1 MWFNNRMIVKSDS
14 IKDPKKKI
22 LIVKLSS
29 LGDVL
34 HTLPIIFDIRTHL
47 PSAQIDWLVEE
58 AYVDLLKPLQADPI
72 NPYIDQ
78 VIPFGLRRWKKNIFS
93 KTNWVELIQL
103 IRKLRANRYDL
114 IIDFQGL
121 IKSAL
126 IAALA
131 RSNSLVIGPYNST
144 DFSSYEPLARQFYSQ
159 TVAIP
164 KQCHAIEVAR
174 YLINHA
180 LGIQSNGTKPHF
192 YSVFEQCVLPD
203 MFIES
208 KPYALCFHATARHEK
223 RWGMEAWV
231 EIGKY
236 LFERGITPIYPWG
249 NTEEKAIS
257 ETIVRQI
264 PGAVVPQVFSL
275 RDYFEIIQQAR
286 LTIGVDTGLTHLAAV
301 LYCPTIELY
310 CDSPI
315 WKTRGYWSDSI
326 INLGDLGAPPD
337 TISVKSAI
345 DQLTQEGVNGN

>member
-1 MWFNNRMIVKSDS
+1 MWFNNTMMVKSDS
-14 IKDPKKKI
+14 DKDPQKKI

-34 HTLPIIFDIRTHL
+34 HTLPIIFDIKSYI
-47 PSAQIDWLVEE
+47 PSAEIDWLVEE
-58 AYVDLLKPLQADPI
+58 AYVDLLKPLESNASRK
-72 NPYIDQ
+72 YIHQ
-78 VIPFGLRRWKKNIFS
+78 IIPFGLRRWKKNIFS
-93 KTNWVELIQL
+93 RANWVELIQL
-103 IRKLRANRYDL
+103 IRQLRTNHYDL

-131 RSNSLVIGPYNST
+131 RSNSEVIGLKNST

-174 YLINHA
+174 YLIKHA
-180 LGIQSNGTKPHF
+180 LDIQSKGTKPHF
-192 YSVFEQCVLPD
+192 YPVFEQRDLPD

-223 RWGMEAWV
+223 RWSMQAWV
-231 EIGKY
+231 EIGNY

-257 ETIVRQI
+257 ETIARQI
-264 PGAVVPQVFSL
+264 PRAVVPEVFSL
-275 RDYFEIIQQAR
+275 RDYFEIIQQAK
-286 LTIGVDTGLTHLAAV
+286 LTIGVDTGLTHLSAA
-301 LYCPTIELY
+301 LQCPTIELY

-315 WKTRGYWSDSI
+315 WKTCGYWSDSI
-326 INLGDLGAPPD
+326 INLGDLGAPPN
-337 TISVKSAI
+337 TTSVKNAI
-345 DQLTQEGVNGN
+345 DQLTQ